1 MALPFA
7 GPPCFPTMNSS
18 TKTSTSAR
26 RGIFPDQDQAVRW
39 LADQGIGD
47 TERLLPGDAW
57 DAETRTKEVAPEWA
71 GFSFDDG
78 FT

>member
-7 GPPCFPTMNSS
+7 GPPCFLDDELFYQ
-18 TKTSTSAR
+18 TSTSAR
-26 RGIFPDQDQAVRW
+26 SGIFPDQDQAVRW

-57 DAETRTKEVAPEWA
+57 DAGDATKEVAPEWA